1 MAKPDI
7 TKKTTIET
15 FMKAHADMRVG
26 VDAIAEFL
34 GRLNDLSAS
43 IVKAAAANARAE
55 GRTTI
60 MAPDITKAMSSVT
73 GSTSDLPFL
82 FKQLEAL
89 DAKDTA
95 TLAEMIQTWLNA
107 H

>member
-1 MAKPDI
+1 
-7 TKKTTIET
+7 
-15 FMKAHADMRVG
+15 MKARSTLRVG
-26 VDAIAEFL
+26 ADAVACL
-34 GRLNDLSAS
+34 LDQLNAMSAT
-43 IVKAAAANARAE
+43 VVTATEANAKKE

-60 MAPDITKAMSSVT
+60 MAPDVKAALTSVT

-89 DAKDTA
+89 NAKDTA
-95 TLAEMIQTWLNA
+95 ALSDLIQKWIDA